1 MMKKIKMM
9 MIDEKGDDENDDNF
23 SISTPRLVSVMSAA
37 VLEIPKS

>member
-1 MMKKIKMM
+1 MNMMMMM

-37 VLEIPKS
+37 VLEISKS